1 MSIHVPV
8 SPLGADKKEST
19 SAGGGG
25 CVLWVACPVPSSP
38 CLHAVLA
45 SVALFLALFPW
56 TDYPTWYWIYHGL
69 VPNSKCLF
77 LNGTVCTSLVQLM
90 LLFPRGLCQQ
100 TLVLR
105 FTAQNSFAGQV
116 VFNLCFFPLVH
127 WQTVG
132 PTLPHAQGISA
143 GAVPACRLNP
153 ASHPGSCR
161 GCRKGSRNWA
171 WAFRQQIINVK
182 KHNAVPSQEFNLSI
196 FLKNKTK
203 NNSPPFPSSCMG
215 TS

>member
-1 MSIHVPV
+1 MFCELLVLSVSLPPCCIGICSSIFSTPFPGVTT
-8 SPLGADKKEST
+8 PLG
-19 SAGGGG
+19 
-25 CVLWVACPVPSSP
+25 
-38 CLHAVLA
+38 
-45 SVALFLALFPW
+45 
-56 TDYPTWYWIYHGL
+56 YWIYHGL
-69 VPNSKCLF
+69 VSNSKYLF

-116 VFNLCFFPLVH
+116 VFNLCFSPLVH

-132 PTLPHAQGISA
+132 PTLPHALGISA

-161 GCRKGSRNWA
+161 GCRKGSRNCTGHEHLDS
-171 WAFRQQIINVK
+171 R
-182 KHNAVPSQEFNLSI
+182 
-196 FLKNKTK
+196 LK
-203 NNSPPFPSSCMG
+203 M
-215 TS
+215 